1 MTGHLPALSSVF
13 ASMFLSKRVPLFP
26 VPYTRIVGSWKVI
39 QLHGPPNKASWH
51 AQQKS
56 GSRAISD
63 HGDALHNLEPELTM
77 KEPGHLWPFSWPL
90 ASINTR
96 VPPLESEGTADA

>member
-1 MTGHLPALSSVF
+1 MTGHLPARSSVF

-26 VPYTRIVGSWKVI
+26 VPYTRIIGSWKVI

-63 HGDALHNLEPELTM
+63 HGDALHNLMSELM
-77 KEPGHLWPFSWPL
+77 KEPGREGTTSPL
-90 ASINTR
+90 ALLLAPR
-96 VPPLESEGTADA
+96 VDQHPCSAA